1 MLRKRLADRFVFNIT
16 IRTSK
21 STDISAIVAVVVGG
35 VVVSGGGVSGDGG
48 GDFVI
53 SVGNIYQQRVFGF
66 KTANTNKKEKTT
78 VSSRHRKLVQQR
90 H

>member
-35 VVVSGGGVSGDGG
+35 VVVSGGGVSSDGG

-66 KTANTNKKEKTT
+66 
-78 VSSRHRKLVQQR
+78 
-90 H
+90 